1 MVYRHHLGSV
11 LAEQRKKV
19 DLGRNPAVRRHLEQD
34 VFLQPAD
41 TTPNVGVKSGGR
53 EEEREW
59 NELTPPWG
67 VYIVGERGLVASPRV
82 KP

>member
-1 MVYRHHLGSV
+1 M
-11 LAEQRKKV
+11 
-19 DLGRNPAVRRHLEQD
+19 

-59 NELTPPWG
+59 NEPTPPWR
-67 VYIVGERGLVASPRV
+67 VYIVGERRV
-82 KP
+82 GGRP